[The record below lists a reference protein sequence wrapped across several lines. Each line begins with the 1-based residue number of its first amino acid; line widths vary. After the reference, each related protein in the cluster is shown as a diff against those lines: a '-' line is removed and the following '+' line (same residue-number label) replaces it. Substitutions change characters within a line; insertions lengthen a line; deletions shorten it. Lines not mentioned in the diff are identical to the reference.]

1 MKKFGKLKLL
11 GLVVISMMVLIF
23 MAISFLEAKKSQKW
37 TWSLKIPGESYNL
50 FGYEKVYQNTDNVRV
65 GAKKYKGGPTTGYYL
80 SLDINNSQSD
90 QACDEGLTEEKI
102 GFQNLDFTDWDFDE
116 DGIYCI
122 FPPNNIPTNFDQG
135 CPLNPPD
142 CMECFLEQY
151 AHPNCGYYSFT
162 LLIRVDYD
170 IEKINTDNPVSCSGK
185 VYIDVRN
192 TFDVLEYD
200 NSDYH
205 NILSAND
212 VTMEISRDDP
222 YTWTVTINDYLDFK
236 ENYKVK
242 KGKKN
247 WEYKNPLRA
256 KTWFSFE
263 TTWMRDQK

>member
-1 MKKFGKLKLL
+1 MKKFGKLKLFGL
-11 GLVVISMMVLIF
+11 GIVLTIALVF
-23 MAISFLEAKKSQKW
+23 MGISFLEAKKPQKW

-50 FGYEKVYQNTDNVRV
+50 FGYQVVYENTDNVRV
-65 GAKKYKGGPTTGYYL
+65 GAKKYQGGPTTGYYL
-80 SLDINNSQSD
+80 SLDIKNNQID
-90 QACDEGLTEEKI
+90 QECDEKLTGEKI
-102 GFQNLDFTDWDFDE
+102 GFQNLDFTDWDFDK
-116 DGIYCI
+116 GLYCY
-122 FPPNNIPTNFDQG
+122 FPPSDICETNI
-135 CPLNPPD
+135 PD
-142 CMECFLEQY
+142 CMMKCFLEQY
-151 AHPNCGYYSFT
+151 PHPNCGYYSFT

-170 IEKINTDNPVSCSGK
+170 IEKINTDNPVPCSGK

-200 NSDYH
+200 DSAYH

-222 YTWTVTINDYLDFK
+222 DTWTVTINDHLDFK

-256 KTWFSFE
+256 KTWFSFK